1 VRQKNLTRREF
12 LETAAGATALVAL
25 AGCATQARIVT
36 LGQDAAPGVARLEI
50 SRPSRFTIL
59 QFTDLHFF
67 AEDKGKYGL
76 LNDTTVNNMRKLV
89 ALTKPDLLIV
99 TGDLWRDNPPERL
112 EEFMRYAVDQ
122 CASLGVPWAFTWG
135 NHDQLKDYRVGHKAL
150 AEARNSLYRGAGSD
164 GNYVI
169 DIVGPHGRVVWEILC
184 INSHVDG
191 IGGPEQQWLR
201 KLAERS
207 GKQLP
212 PRFAFFHIPLK
223 QYVDIW
229 NSGMATGIKGEDPCI
244 EKEDGSSLPI
254 LKSLGV
260 RACFVGHDHV
270 NDYWGVIDG
279 VDLVYGRATG
289 MGGYGG
295 TVLPKGAKLITVN
308 CRTGRYEW
316 RTLLL
321 DGKRWRP
328 APGERIEVMQ

>member
-1 VRQKNLTRREF
+1 
-12 LETAAGATALVAL
+12 LETAVGATALAAL
-25 AGCATQARIVT
+25 AGCATRPRIVT
-36 LGQDAAPGVARLEI
+36 LGRDAAPGVARLEI

-67 AEDKGKYGL
+67 AGDNGRYGL
-76 LNDTTVNNMRKLV
+76 FNDTTVSDMRTLV
-89 ALTKPDLLIV
+89 ALAKPDLLIV

-122 CASLGVPWAFTWG
+122 CASLGVPWAFAWG
-135 NHDQLKDYRVGHKAL
+135 NHDQLKDFSVGHKAL
-150 AEARNSLYRGAGSD
+150 AEAKNSLYRGAGSD
-164 GNYVI
+164 GNYLI
-169 DIVGPHGRVVWEILC
+169 DIVGRHRQVVWQILC
-184 INSHVDG
+184 INSDGDG
-191 IGGPEQQWLR
+191 IREPQQQWLR
-201 KLAERS
+201 KRAECS
-207 GKQLP
+207 GKQSP

-229 NSGMATGIKGEDPCI
+229 NSGVAAGIKGEVPCI

-270 NDYWGVIDG
+270 NDYSGAIDG

-289 MGGYGG
+289 AGGYGG
-295 TVLPKGAKLITVN
+295 KVVPKGAKLITVN
-308 CRTGRYEW
+308 CTTGRYEW

-328 APGERIEVMQ
+328 APGERIEVTQ

>member
-1 VRQKNLTRREF
+1 
-12 LETAAGATALVAL
+12 
-25 AGCATQARIVT
+25 
-36 LGQDAAPGVARLEI
+36 VARLEI

-67 AEDKGKYGL
+67 AGDNGRYGL
-76 LNDTTVNNMRKLV
+76 FNDTTVNDMRKLV
-89 ALTKPDLLIV
+89 ALAKPDLLIV

-122 CASLGVPWAFTWG
+122 CASLGVPWAFAWG
-135 NHDQLKDYRVGHKAL
+135 NHDQLKDYSVGYKAL
-150 AEARNSLYRGAGSD
+150 AEAKNSLYRGADSD
-164 GNYVI
+164 GNYLI
-169 DIVGPHGRVVWEILC
+169 DIMGRHRQVVWEILC
-184 INSHVDG
+184 INSGGDG
-191 IGGPEQQWLR
+191 IREPQQQWLR
-201 KLAERS
+201 ALAERPARS
-207 GKQLP
+207 QVQP
-212 PRFAFFHIPLK
+212 RNERNEHNQPTPRFAFFHIPLK

-229 NSGMATGIKGEDPCI
+229 NSGVATGIKGEDPCI

-270 NDYWGVIDG
+270 NDYSGVIDG

-289 MGGYGG
+289 AGGYGG
-295 TVLPKGAKLITVN
+295 KVVPKGAKLITVN

-328 APGERIEVMQ
+328 APGERIEVTQ